1 MWPKNAT
8 LEEIPSMFP
17 YSISKSLSNAM
28 GERFFERLK
37 WICKLFKIDEKK
49 GFKKPVL
56 FLKSSKHLYSIICTG
71 KLILINLAEFLGSGI
86 LCFITEL

>member
-1 MWPKNAT
+1 MWPKNAR

-28 GERFFERLK
+28 GETFFERLK

-49 GFKKPVL
+49 GF
-56 FLKSSKHLYSIICTG
+56 
-71 KLILINLAEFLGSGI
+71 ARR
-86 LCFITEL
+86 